1 MSMHD
6 IASMIVRS
14 YERFL
19 HAHLLLAFVVYMFIL
34 VSQRKH
40 FRHLKVKSFTN
51 DQIPFDLIHAPCVT
65 LIMPVHNEGPAVI
78 DSIEAALS
86 SDYRNLEIFVVN
98 DGSLDDTFSIIQ
110 ERYALILTTRDRA
123 RTLPDIQPRGI
134 YQSQKDARLLLID
147 KEHSGKAQSL
157 NMGIEYARGD
167 LLCCMDGDS
176 IMLPDALPKLVTK
189 FINEPKLIALGG
201 AVAPS
206 NQLSIRDGRI
216 VRQEISTTFLE
227 KIQVVEYLRSFTLW
241 RTGWSYVDGLLIIS
255 GAMTVFTKQA
265 LVNIGG
271 FKSDTVTED
280 LDVVLRLHQYY
291 CEHQIPYHVWTI
303 PNVICWTRVPKTLSQ
318 LRKQRIRW
326 MIGALQCL
334 SKFRTLIGNQQNP
347 VLGWFALPHL
357 IFIEVFAPV
366 IEFLGLLVL
375 IASAVMGLLSYQ
387 SAIVYGFLIYALTGF
402 YSWNSIY
409 AGDIYFKNYS
419 SLWDDLRVGLV
430 GLIEPIGYRQLDSI
444 WRMIGWWKWLSN
456 KKIEW

>member
-1 MSMHD
+1 MNLHD
-6 IASMIVRS
+6 IASLLVRS
-14 YERFL
+14 FETFL
-19 HAHLLLAFVVYMFIL
+19 HLHLLLAFLVYVFIL

-40 FRHLKVKSFTN
+40 FKHLKVQSYSK
-51 DQIPFDLIHAPCVT
+51 DQIPFNRIRAPRVT
-65 LIMPVHNEGPAVI
+65 LMIPAHNEGPGLI

-86 SDYRNLEIFVVN
+86 SDYPNLEIIVIN
-98 DGSLDDTFSIIQ
+98 DGSLDDTFGIIK
-110 ERYALILTTRDRA
+110 EHYALAPTDRA
-123 RTLPDIQPRGI
+123 RVVPLVDITPVAI
-134 YQSQKDARLLLID
+134 YGSDQDARLVVID
-147 KEHSGKAQSL
+147 KPHSGKAQSL
-157 NMGIEYARGD
+157 NMGIEYATGD

-176 IMLPDALPKLVTK
+176 IMLPDSLPKLVTK

-206 NQLSIRDGRI
+206 NELCIRDGRI
-216 VRQEISTTFLE
+216 VRQEAPSTLLE

-255 GAMTVFTKQA
+255 GAMTVFTREA
-265 LVNIGG
+265 LINIGG
-271 FKSDTVTED
+271 FQSDTVTED

-303 PNVICWTRVPKTLSQ
+303 PNVICWTRAPDTLKH

-326 MIGALQCL
+326 MMGALQCL
-334 SKFRTLIGNQQNP
+334 SKCRDLIGSQQNP

-366 IEFLGLLVL
+366 IEFIGLIVL
-375 IASAVMGLLSYQ
+375 ITSASIGMLSYQ
-387 SAIVYGFLIYALTGF
+387 SAIIYGFLIYALTGF

-419 SLWDDLRVGLV
+419 TLWDDLRVGLV
-430 GLIEPIGYRQLDSI
+430 GLVEPIGYRQLDSV
-444 WRMIGWWKWLSN
+444 WRMMGWWKWLAG
-456 KKIEW
+456 KKINW